1 LVIQFLLTR
10 SPILNVGSSREKTM
24 QLTRFLLHKL
34 NPRRLGLV
42 HLWRISAVLSDALSW
57 NESRGLF
64 PFDKLTKQY
73 AFADINQAFEDSA
86 AGITLKPIVVF

>member
-1 LVIQFLLTR
+1 
-10 SPILNVGSSREKTM
+10 
-24 QLTRFLLHKL
+24 
-34 NPRRLGLV
+34 
-42 HLWRISAVLSDALSW
+42 LSW

-86 AGITLKPIVVF
+86 AGTTLKPIVVF